1 VIFGAGALFFA
12 FSLLITRRAFN
23 RRRLAS
29 KAAFWQNAPDHIA
42 QHSKQINGT
51 LEALE
56 ALNLATINVLSLA
69 VMGSGAAL
77 WYMDV
82 NSLGEL
88 RQRLKVGAVEEDRE
102 GTKTAE
108 REFQEW
114 LEKADG
120 ETKMALKEKVLQM
133 EEGRKE

>member
-82 NSLGEL
+82 NSLSEL
-88 RQRLKVGAVEEDRE
+88 RQRLKVGTVEDGTE

-120 ETKMALKEKVLQM
+120 EAKMELKKKVLQM
-133 EEGRKE
+133 EEGTKK